1 VPDGGTTDTPS
12 RLCNW
17 GRCEG
22 SQRRRCAGRFDAGA
36 QRTGVALGR
45 YELVLQV
52 AEIMLT
58 LVTVIDALPALAPE
72 ALLDGDDVDGDEALG
87 DAESAAPDMRPVS
100 ITW

>member
-1 VPDGGTTDTPS
+1 M
-12 RLCNW
+12 
-17 GRCEG
+17 
-22 SQRRRCAGRFDAGA
+22 
-36 QRTGVALGR
+36 
-45 YELVLQV
+45 LQV

>member
-1 VPDGGTTDTPS
+1 MAAHRDTPG

-22 SQRRRCAGRFDAGA
+22 IATEALRGEIRRRRSARRRRPGI
-36 QRTGVALGR
+36 R
-45 YELVLQV
+45 YEPVLHV

-58 LVTVIDALPALAPE
+58 LVTVIDALPALALE

-87 DAESAAPDMRPVS
+87 DAESAAPDIRPVS

>member
-1 VPDGGTTDTPS
+1 LRGKI
-12 RLCNW
+12 
-17 GRCEG
+17 
-22 SQRRRCAGRFDAGA
+22 RRRRSVRRRRPGI
-36 QRTGVALGR
+36 R

-72 ALLDGDDVDGDEALG
+72 ALLDGDDVDGDAALG
-87 DAESAAPDMRPVS
+87 DAESAAPDRRPVS